1 MQMLQYLGAW
11 RTNLMQMLQYL
22 GAWRTNLMHV
32 VHYVVAPEKQLH
44 AHLTRNPRALD
55 FCVCR
60 SETYFIRKE
69 VLTFTGV
76 YGWVVGA

>member
-1 MQMLQYLGAW
+1 MQMMQYLGARRTNPMQMLQYLGA
-11 RTNLMQMLQYL
+11 R
-22 GAWRTNLMHV
+22 RTNLMHV

-44 AHLTRNPRALD
+44 AHPARNLRAGD

-69 VLTFTGV
+69 ILTFTGV